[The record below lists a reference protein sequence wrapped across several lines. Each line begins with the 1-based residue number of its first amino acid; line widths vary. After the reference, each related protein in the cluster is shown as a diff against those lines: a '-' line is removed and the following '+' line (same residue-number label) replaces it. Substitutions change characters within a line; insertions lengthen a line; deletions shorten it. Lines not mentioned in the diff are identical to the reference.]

1 MIRTATISSKGQI
14 TLPAEFRRQLKLKE
28 GDKIT
33 IVKRANS
40 IEIKASTYD
49 QEFEEL
55 RKQAE
60 VIMKKNGTWGMP
72 WEEVRKRADEA
83 RTEYYRKK
91 YGSRT

>member
-1 MIRTATISSKGQI
+1 MTHTATISSKGQI

-40 IEIKASTYD
+40 IEIRPSTYN
-49 QEFEEL
+49 QELEEL
-55 RKQAE
+55 RKRAE
-60 VIMKKNGTWGMP
+60 AHMKKNGIWGMP
-72 WEEVRKRADEA
+72 WEEVHKRADEA

-91 YGSRT
+91 YGPRA